1 MSEHVRREPRR
12 TRVWILIAA
21 CTAVLVALVG
31 SGAAYAAHYDERAL
45 PRTSVAAIPVS
56 GMTHDEVVAAIN
68 ERAQN
73 IRVTARVDGKET
85 EIALADAGIQIDAEA
100 TATLALE
107 SSRSWTSRLQGL
119 FTSRQIPV
127 VTTTDEEALSAMA
140 ETLARQSL
148 CHLRQD
154 QPRMHHGRRRS
165 GRTHRRQQVPLDA
178 QALTTALMDAAT
190 TLGDT
195 EVDLSSTQSE
205 PSVTTEAA
213 QQAAQQADEMLEPD
227 VSLTDTIDSFTPS
240 RADVAQWISFENTD
254 SKLTAH
260 YSSKAVG
267 SWVSATAQAS
277 NVEADPTINNVNA
290 AGDVLVEAWP
300 GKPGLKANNVADLSN
315 ALMSALDNG
324 ETYEGT
330 ITYDDVP
337 QETKT
342 RPIAPGAENL
352 PYPAAE
358 GEKWIDIDLTR
369 LTVTPYIGT
378 KQAHEPIS
386 IVPGSPGHETV
397 TGLYHVY
404 LKYEKQDMGC
414 TPEWPYC
421 AKGVPWVSYFTGSY
435 AMHGAPWVSEFGW
448 SGPGGS
454 HGCLNMP
461 VWGAKLIYDFDEIGT
476 PVMSHY

>member
-31 SGAAYAAHYDERAL
+31 SGAASAAHYDERAL

-140 ETLARQSL
+140 ETLARQAGPAAVDASA
-148 CHLRQD
+148 HYDADRD
-154 QPRMHHGRRRS
+154 AFVVDPAENG
-165 GRTHRRQQVPLDA
+165 TTIDA